1 MKVKRIIETEV
12 TKFEVGDQ
20 IKVGKYTATAMK
32 QDGDNMIFCF
42 DQYLDKPYTHE
53 NLLEKLNDDL
63 LNPDSLIPISLLSQ
77 LEHVDGYLFRVP
89 YAGEMFNE
97 TEELQYIL
105 GHYKAD
111 KDGEF
116 LEVWPA
122 MKDGK
127 NRIAI
132 RKGDPYEWGWLMNE
146 TIMSA
151 ACFAFVGTDGVAN
164 CDIASDSLGVRPVF
178 QIANK

>member
-77 LEHVDGYLFRVP
+77 LVHVDGYLFRVP

-116 LEVWPA
+116 LKCWPA
-122 MKDGK
+122 MKDRK

-132 RKGDPYEWGWLMNE
+132 RKDEPYEWEWLMNE

-151 ACFAFVGTDGVAN
+151 AYFAFVLSFGLAYYGT
-164 CDIASDSLGVRPVF
+164 ASSSYGVRPVF